1 MKKITALV
9 RNEFIKEF
17 SKKSLLV
24 ILALVLALAAAF
36 PFLSSHSWGGGDNSE
51 YLERQLS
58 WIEAE
63 RDALLIQKE
72 LEVVNYSDYRMD
84 LINQYSA
91 LLQSQK
97 AVEMAS
103 QGSLGGDSYLQLPPE
118 AAGLN
123 KEELKALAGQIGAK
137 VERLLAVLRSG
148 DPMQVANYHL
158 EAQQAALQDNLN
170 QQKTAEAA
178 AKANPKDESLAREAE
193 VAKKAAEMQRA
204 RVALYQYRVDHKIGY
219 DEDDYRSASLQQM
232 EQNLALQYESP
243 LEEQQFLSAQKGGQF
258 AANMSYKQYL
268 ENTEKAAQE
277 AAEENQVLQ
286 YGLDNG
292 TPSFWGAAPSP
303 GSFPPAPSACC

>member
-1 MKKITALV
+1 
-9 RNEFIKEF
+9 
-17 SKKSLLV
+17 
-24 ILALVLALAAAF
+24 
-36 PFLSSHSWGGGDNSE
+36 
-51 YLERQLS
+51 
-58 WIEAE
+58 
-63 RDALLIQKE
+63 
-72 LEVVNYSDYRMD
+72 MD

-204 RVALYQYRVDHKIGY
+204 RVA
-219 DEDDYRSASLQQM
+219 
-232 EQNLALQYESP
+232 
-243 LEEQQFLSAQKGGQF
+243 
-258 AANMSYKQYL
+258 
-268 ENTEKAAQE
+268 
-277 AAEENQVLQ
+277 
-286 YGLDNG
+286 
-292 TPSFWGAAPSP
+292 
-303 GSFPPAPSACC
+303 PPACSRWSKISPFSTNPPWKNSSSSLPKREGSLPPT